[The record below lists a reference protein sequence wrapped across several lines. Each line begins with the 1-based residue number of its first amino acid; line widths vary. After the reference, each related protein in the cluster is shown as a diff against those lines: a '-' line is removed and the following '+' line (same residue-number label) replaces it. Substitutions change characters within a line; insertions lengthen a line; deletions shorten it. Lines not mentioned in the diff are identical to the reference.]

1 MTTDNEYSDMGIC
14 PRCLTEGFDGVCD
27 KCGYIE
33 RAERTERNHSYYN
46 ERTKRD
52 DDYNY
57 LINSEG
63 D

>member
-1 MTTDNEYSDMGIC
+1 MTGDKDLSYMGMC
-14 PRCLTEGFDGVCD
+14 PRCLASNFDGVCD

-33 RAERTERNHSYYN
+33 RTERDPYD
-46 ERTKRD
+46 D

-57 LINSEG
+57 LKHAES